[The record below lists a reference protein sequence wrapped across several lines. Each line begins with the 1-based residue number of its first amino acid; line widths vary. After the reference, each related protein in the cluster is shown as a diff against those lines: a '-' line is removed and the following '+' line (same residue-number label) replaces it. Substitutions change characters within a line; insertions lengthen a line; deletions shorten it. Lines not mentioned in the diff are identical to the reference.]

1 MWILISH
8 RELGAPVPWKIRVR
22 FAPGPG
28 DPDPVYPDPAPAP
41 PAQPKKRRKSRA
53 RGDPWTKP
61 KPKRPRHNQEQPPP
75 DPNTTLGPHEE
86 FQFSYGGYLL
96 QQDDPSFSHVDR
108 ELRELVVRCM
118 MELPRDRPEL
128 TELED
133 IFKAKLH
140 PRPPPG
146 GHHGGGSAP
155 PPGGP
160 PPGGPPPDDD
170 DDDDSGGG
178 PPPSAPPATARP
190 LFAFAQHVFR
200 DPPAPVPH
208 AADELKSVRIYSL
221 QSHWLLTLNILLIVT
236 MLTMFCTVVEPHSDK
251 AWKAHKK

>member
-1 MWILISH
+1 MWIFISH
-8 RELGAPVPWKIRVR
+8 REQGAPVPWKIRVR
-22 FAPGPG
+22 FAPGPD

-61 KPKRPRHNQEQPPP
+61 KPKRPRPNLEQPPP

-86 FQFSYGGYLL
+86 FQYSYGGYLMVE
-96 QQDDPSFSHVDR
+96 DDPSFSHVDR
-108 ELRELVVRCM
+108 ELRKLVVRCM

-140 PRPPPG
+140 PSPPPG
-146 GHHGGGSAP
+146 GNGGGSAPPPGGP

-178 PPPSAPPATARP
+178 PPPPGGTPSHRTAVVRLCPACVSRSAGAGAPYRGRVKICTSLSCFALVADIEHSPNRDHASNAP
-190 LFAFAQHVFR
+190 L
-200 DPPAPVPH
+200 
-208 AADELKSVRIYSL
+208 
-221 QSHWLLTLNILLIVT
+221 
-236 MLTMFCTVVEPHSDK
+236 HSG
-251 AWKAHKK
+251 

>member
-8 RELGAPVPWKIRVR
+8 REQGAPVPWKIRVR
-22 FAPGPG
+22 FAPGSN
-28 DPDPVYPDPAPAP
+28 DPDPVYPDP

-61 KPKRPRHNQEQPPP
+61 KPKRPRPNREQPPP

-96 QQDDPSFSHVDR
+96 QQDDPSFSHVDH

-128 TELED
+128 TELEH

-140 PRPPPG
+140 PIPPPG
-146 GHHGGGSAP
+146 GHGGGPAP
-155 PPGGP
+155 PPSGP
-160 PPGGPPPDDD
+160 FPGGPPPDDD
-170 DDDDSGGG
+170 DDNNSGGG
-178 PPPSAPPATARP
+178 PPPAAPPVTARP
-190 LFAFAQHVFR
+190 SFVFAQHVSR

-208 AADELKSVRIYSL
+208 TADELKSVRLYHV
-221 QSHWLLTLNILLIVT
+221 SHWLLTLNILPIAT
-236 MLTMFCTVVEPHSDK
+236 MLTTVRYKVVEPHRVEE
-251 AWKAHKK
+251 WR